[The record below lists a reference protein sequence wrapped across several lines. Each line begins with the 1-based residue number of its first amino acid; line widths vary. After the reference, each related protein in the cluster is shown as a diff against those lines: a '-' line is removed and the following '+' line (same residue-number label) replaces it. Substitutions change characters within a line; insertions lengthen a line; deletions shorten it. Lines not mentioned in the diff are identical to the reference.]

1 MSPGEDKEK
10 KKKKRGPVSSSC
22 SLIKYFVPLKLKW
35 KPLRQILIKRIK
47 DGEPLFKLNG
57 SEEEKGKKKEKERK
71 KSCRG
76 FTSRVNA
83 FSSSPA
89 VSLACGAAAA
99 VCMDKQLFEE
109 VYGIRRPAFS
119 YI

>member
-57 SEEEKGKKKEKERK
+57 SEEEKGKKKEKEK
-71 KSCRG
+71 KKLQRIYEPRERV
-76 FTSRVNA
+76 FLVSRRL
-83 FSSSPA
+83 SSVRSG
-89 VSLACGAAAA
+89 SGR
-99 VCMDKQLFEE
+99 FH
-109 VYGIRRPAFS
+109 G
-119 YI
+119 